1 MNELKRSE
9 ILLIIVS
16 YVATSRI
23 LGFKWGGGG
32 GYVNPLFN
40 MLTTKIFKS
49 LGVVPL
55 FASVLV
61 R

>member
-16 YVATSRI
+16 YVATSHI
-23 LGFKWGGGG
+23 LGFKYGGG

>member
-1 MNELKRSE
+1 MDYLMIEQFNILVFEFMNELKRSE

-32 GYVNPLFN
+32 VCEPIIQHVNDQN
-40 MLTTKIFKS
+40 I
-49 LGVVPL
+49 
-55 FASVLV
+55 
-61 R
+61 

>member
-32 GYVNPLFN
+32 VCEPIIQHVNDQN
-40 MLTTKIFKS
+40 I
-49 LGVVPL
+49 
-55 FASVLV
+55 
-61 R
+61 